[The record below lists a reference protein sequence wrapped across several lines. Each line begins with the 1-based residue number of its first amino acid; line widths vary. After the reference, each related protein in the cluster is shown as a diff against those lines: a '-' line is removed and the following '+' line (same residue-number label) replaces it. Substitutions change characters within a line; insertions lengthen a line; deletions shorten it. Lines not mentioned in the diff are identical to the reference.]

1 MESSNLSPLRDS
13 GRRNEHRAAANW
25 RDHLFR
31 AVHFP
36 QKRQDPFIFRKDC
49 RTLCT
54 AWNQCAYVVRGLGFT
69 DGFINIEVTDGSEK
83 GVNVHWSFRNEN
95 RISFYSKFLDFYF
108 GQEVL
113 GILKCVCY
121 EDGHFRHVASYNLN
135 VTIDT
140 PGQQ

>member
-13 GRRNEHRAAANW
+13 GGRNEHRAAANW

-36 QKRQDPFIFRKDC
+36 QKGQDPFIFGQDC

-54 AWNQCAYVVRGLGFT
+54 AWNQCTYVVSGLCFA
-69 DGFINIEVTDGSEK
+69 DGFIDIQVTDGSEK
-83 GVNVHWSFRNEN
+83 GVNLDRSFRNGN
-95 RISFYSKFLDFYF
+95 CFSFYSQFLDFYF
-108 GQEVL
+108 RQEVL

-121 EDGHFRHVASYNLN
+121 QDSYFRHTVSYSLK
-135 VTIDT
+135 VTI
-140 PGQQ
+140 